1 MFVGIVAKF
10 GKRKRSIL
18 LSFSWLILCQM
29 VCNIFSSRFSC
40 PQRISI
46 IFHWHPFFPAL
57 DSIRVRLCFLFV
69 QLKLQIRIIC
79 TLALTLPTFLLLFF
93 FLNKYPGFIMCVRH
107 MNWLSAGREVE
118 KYIPNIKP
126 KNIFILRIFAVFVPF
141 IDTFLF
147 QRDDEWCQIKTGI
160 NGRKKVMCF

>member
-1 MFVGIVAKF
+1 MADFMSNGMQHIQFAILMSPANFNYFPLASLFSRTWFDSCAFMFSF
-10 GKRKRSIL
+10 RSIETSNPNHL
-18 LSFSWLILCQM
+18 Y
-29 VCNIFSSRFSC
+29 SRA
-40 PQRISI
+40 
-46 IFHWHPFFPAL
+46 HVTHFFVA
-57 DSIRVRLCFLFV
+57 V
-69 QLKLQIRIIC
+69 
-79 TLALTLPTFLLLFF
+79 F

>member
-1 MFVGIVAKF
+1 MNVNDLFYCHFHGWFYVKWYATYSVRDSHVPSEFQLFSIGI
-10 GKRKRSIL
+10 
-18 LSFSWLILCQM
+18 
-29 VCNIFSSRFSC
+29 
-40 PQRISI
+40 
-46 IFHWHPFFPAL
+46 PFFPHL
-57 DSIRVRLCFLFV
+57 IRFVCVYVFFSFNWNFKSESFVLSRSRYPLF
-69 QLKLQIRIIC
+69 C
-79 TLALTLPTFLLLFF
+79 CCF